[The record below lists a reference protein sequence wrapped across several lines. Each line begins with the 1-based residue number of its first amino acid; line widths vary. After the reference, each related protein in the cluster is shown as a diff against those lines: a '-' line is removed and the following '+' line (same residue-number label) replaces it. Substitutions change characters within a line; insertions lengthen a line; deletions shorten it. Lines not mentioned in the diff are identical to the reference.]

1 MPRHKAVLEEEIRLA
16 TPRSRAQ
23 WERGKESLNQ
33 AKQKSEQ
40 TIHEHPFESVGIA
53 FAVGIVVG
61 VLIGRR

>member
-1 MPRHKAVLEEEIRLA
+1 MSEEGTHKGLKDTAVEA
-16 TPRSRAQ
+16 